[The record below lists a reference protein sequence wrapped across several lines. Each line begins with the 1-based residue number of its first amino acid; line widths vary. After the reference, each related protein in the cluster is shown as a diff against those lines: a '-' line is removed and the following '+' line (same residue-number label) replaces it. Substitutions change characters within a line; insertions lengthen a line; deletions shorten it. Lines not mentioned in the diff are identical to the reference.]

1 VWAQQ
6 AIEAMQSGVVLRLTY
21 SGGYTRDVEVHAV
34 GVSLSGQ
41 EVMRCWQLRGDGG
54 PVEAPG
60 WTFARLDEPRMV
72 TRTGE
77 KSKAPRAGYKRGDR
91 ALRRVIAQI

>member
-1 VWAQQ
+1 
-6 AIEAMQSGVVLRLTY
+6 MQSGVVLRLSY
-21 SGGYTRDVEVHAV
+21 GDGYTRDVEVHAV
-34 GVSLSGQ
+34 GVSLSGH
-41 EVMRCWQLRGDGG
+41 EVMRCWQLRGGKG
-54 PVEAPG
+54 PDERPG

-77 KSKAPRAGYKRGDR
+77 RSHAPRAGYKRGDR